1 MTYKTLLQAACGSS
15 GSVEEVKDLL
25 AEMPGWE
32 PHHGGLRGHR
42 FLPMKSQFSPGTW
55 LGMTD
60 MVGKCVIVYRPL

>member
-25 AEMPGWE
+25 AEMLGVV
-32 PHHGGLRGHR
+32 PHHGGLRGHS
-42 FLPMKSQFSPGTW
+42 FLPVSQFSPGTW
-55 LGMTD
+55 QGMTD